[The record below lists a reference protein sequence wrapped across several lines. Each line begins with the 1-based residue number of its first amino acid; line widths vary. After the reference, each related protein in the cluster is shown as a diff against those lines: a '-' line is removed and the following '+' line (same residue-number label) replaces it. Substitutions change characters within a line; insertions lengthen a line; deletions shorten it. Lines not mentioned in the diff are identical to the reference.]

1 MSKIVN
7 LKSYDLVFIT
17 SFENTYG
24 ITGHIYELLEYY
36 VVCRRNNIAAGIA
49 LLDGTPLT
57 LLSAAI
63 DKKYT
68 FSQQEKADILAD
80 VTVCT
85 KPSII
90 VANNLCVVDG
100 APRFGS
106 CVIYADNVFLLRC
119 WDGSLNYFHKHKSIK
134 RTHLLQDFSMYT
146 ERYTDIDII
155 VVDYKKK
162 LLWDRY
168 IVPKTVTTNTA
179 MFYMMNSS
187 KARPAEEI
195 AEYIA
200 KHQFEYYL
208 IVTDTPTRYQ
218 HLASSSVKIE
228 EAPLDNLFE
237 RFDTYIYTPVYKV
250 DCSPRFIVE
259 CAVFNKQVIYEVK
272 ELDAGVAARQR
283 DLAVGIDTLLLKD
296 NDFFIEYVRS
306 II

>member
-7 LKSYDLVFIT
+7 LKSYDIVFIT

-24 ITGHIYELLEYY
+24 ITGHIYEMLEYY
-36 VVCRRNNIAAGIA
+36 IVCRRNNIIAGIA
-49 LLDGTPLT
+49 LLDGTPLE
-57 LLSAAI
+57 LLSTAI

-68 FSQQEKADILAD
+68 FSQKEKTEILAD
-80 VTVCT
+80 ITVCT

-90 VANNLCVVDG
+90 LAKNLCVVDG

-106 CVIYADNVFLLRC
+106 CVIYADNVLLLRC
-119 WDGSLNYFHKHKSIK
+119 WDGPLDYFHKHKSIK

-146 ERYTDIDII
+146 ERYTDINIT

-168 IVPKTVTTNTA
+168 IVPKTVTTGTA

-195 AEYIA
+195 AGYIA
-200 KHQFEYYL
+200 KYHFEHYL

-218 HLASSSVKIE
+218 HLTSNSVQIE
-228 EAPLDNLFE
+228 KAPIDNLFE
-237 RFDTYIYTPVYKV
+237 RFDTYIYTPVDKI

-259 CAVFNKQVIYEVK
+259 CAVFGKHVIYEV
-272 ELDAGVAARQR
+272 EQLDAGVAARQR
-283 DLAVGIDTLLLKD
+283 DLELGVDTLLLKD
-296 NDFFIEYVRS
+296 SDFFIEYVRS